1 MEKRFLIVFILLLL
15 YAVFLA
21 PGSSNAE
28 DPLFSQ
34 LITGQFEEV
43 DSLVVAVFSMLGIYP
58 VLFALLLLPQDTRR
72 LPAWPFVILSFGLG
86 AFIILPYLAFRGRQR
101 RDTPRGPSFV
111 RRSAV
116 HPLLYVLI
124 LLISIAVYL
133 VAAAGSFAGYQE
145 AFMSSHLVSVM
156 TIDFIVVIW
165 LTYDILRKDWQM
177 RYAWLAFLPAIGPL
191 VLLLWQKKL
200 KQSA

>member
-21 PGSSNAE
+21 PGSSNAD

-86 AFIILPYLAFRGRQR
+86 AFIILPYLALRGRQK

-111 RRSAV
+111 QRSAV
-116 HPLLYVLI
+116 HPLLYVLV

-133 VAAAGSFAGYQE
+133 VAAAGSFSGYQE
-145 AFMSSHLVSVM
+145 AFMNSHLVSVM

-177 RYAWLAFLPAIGPL
+177 RYAWLAFLPAVGPL